1 MRQNR
6 VQPPETT
13 FHITANGNGDRE
25 SIFVDDRDRHR
36 FLQTLAETTSR
47 FAWDVRAYCL
57 MDTHYHLLV
66 HTPEPTLA
74 RGMARLNGVYAQ
86 NFNYRHGRRGHL
98 FRDRYWSVP
107 LLTDEHL
114 LLALRYI
121 ARNPV
126 AAGLCDDASEWPWS
140 SHRAAA
146 GIEPPPVWLQVD
158 PTHRLFGGD
167 GFEAAASY
175 SSFVAA
181 EL

>member
-13 FHITANGNGDRE
+13 FHVTAHGNGE
-25 SIFVDDRDRHR
+25 NEPIFVDDRDRQR
-36 FLQTLAETTSR
+36 FLQTLAETTTR
-47 FAWDVRAYCL
+47 FVWDVRAYCL

-66 HTPEPTLA
+66 HTPELTLA
-74 RGMARLNGVYAQ
+74 RGMARLNGIHAQ
-86 NFNYRHGRRGHL
+86 TFNFRHRRRGHL
-98 FRDRYWSVP
+98 FRDRYWSAP

-126 AAGLCDDASEWPWS
+126 AAGLCETADEWRWS
-140 SHRAAA
+140 SHRAIS
-146 GIEPPPVWLQVD
+146 GVDTPPVWLRIG
-158 PTHRLFGGD
+158 PTHQLFGGD
-167 GFEAAASY
+167 GLEAAASY
-175 SSFVAA
+175 ASFVAA